1 MEKAEEAEQELSFGG
16 KIMGTIQSPGKAPSL
31 SENIRSVID
40 SAVTLA
46 LSCLFSISSEDA
58 V

>member
-1 MEKAEEAEQELSFGG
+1 MEKVEEAEQELSFGG
-16 KIMGTIQSPGKAPSL
+16 KIMGTIQSPGKASSL

-40 SAVTLA
+40 GAVTLA
-46 LSCLFSISSEDA
+46 LSCFFSISLEDA